1 MCLIPQHAGQ
11 CPHPTCSK
19 GLCGPSVNSAK
30 VEKPCLIPRW
40 LLKRCL
46 LNEYI
51 MENAVKYWVFTICHI
66 LNRVLALSV
75 LNLPFAPQ
83 GFNHCELVGVSSL
96 HPGPPASGTVP
107 GTSGGFIRA

>member
-1 MCLIPQHAGQ
+1 MLGNIFWVRTGQGVVLASSGEVRGVSDPADAGQ

-19 GLCGPSVNSAK
+19 GLCGPNVNSAK

-66 LNRVLALSV
+66 LN
-75 LNLPFAPQ
+75 
-83 GFNHCELVGVSSL
+83 
-96 HPGPPASGTVP
+96 
-107 GTSGGFIRA
+107 